1 MSSIPFRLPSGEN
14 GSGAFHKRLNWELS
28 GLAARDVGSTFTQQ
42 LALWAAGKTQSDGSN
57 AHRKTCRAG
66 LMAQVDPW
74 EKAADCERA
83 IRITLDPLHRE
94 TLTNIREFWIA
105 LAHKSRFL
113 SDDALAN
120 QIETIGRLHA
130 KLDRDARP

>member
-1 MSSIPFRLPSGEN
+1 LPSGEN
-14 GSGAFHKRLNWELS
+14 GSDAFHKRLNWELS
-28 GLAARDVGSTFTQQ
+28 GLAARNVGSTFTQQ
-42 LALWAAGKTQSDGSN
+42 FALWAAGKTQSHGSN
-57 AHRKTCRAG
+57 AHRKTW
-66 LMAQVDPW
+66 PW
-74 EKAADCERA
+74 EKAANCERA

-105 LAHKSRFL
+105 LAHKCRFL

-120 QIETIGRLHA
+120 QIKTIGRLHA